1 MDIDWSAGS
10 NGIRQ
15 NIYWSDDGLTLSIV
29 LTSEKVIIDLIDSD
43 GEIVGT
49 ESATYEE
56 MADALRGENNE
67 A

>member
-1 MDIDWSAGS
+1 MVDIDWSAGL

-15 NIYWSDDGLTLSIV
+15 NIYWSDDGLTLSII
-29 LTSEKVIIDLIDSD
+29 LTSEGLIVDLANED

-56 MADALRGENNE
+56 IADALREE
-67 A
+67 